1 MEETRPTRRSA
12 SSNRSVSFRAK
23 ANLWRVTL
31 LRIPSLF
38 GRLAYI
44 ASLCDPATGEY
55 QHWGMFEIYG
65 REEASEAF
73 CKSHAEAFSEWLSL
87 DIAQREHD
95 FGLYRSSLEAEAS
108 DVLEAVA
115 RLEPHQRLV
124 PVSARQAECE
134 VFRCTLIALL
144 ERLKHES
151 AVQGT
156 PGRRPCGISKRPRR
170 SPPALTGLGRA

>member
-1 MEETRPTRRSA
+1 MEETRPVRPSTN
-12 SSNRSVSFRAK
+12 SNWSVDFGAK

-31 LRIPSLF
+31 SRIPSLF
-38 GRLAYI
+38 GRLAYF
-44 ASLCDPATGEY
+44 ASLRDPATGEY
-55 QHWGMFEIYG
+55 QHWGMSEIYG
-65 REEASEAF
+65 QAEASKAF
-73 CKSHAEAFSEWLSL
+73 RESHAEAFSEWLSL
-87 DIAQREHD
+87 DLGQRQAD
-95 FGLYRSSLEAEAS
+95 FGLYRSGLEDEAF

-134 VFRCTLIALL
+134 VFRCALLALL

-156 PGRRPCGISKRPRR
+156 PGRRPCGTSKRPRR